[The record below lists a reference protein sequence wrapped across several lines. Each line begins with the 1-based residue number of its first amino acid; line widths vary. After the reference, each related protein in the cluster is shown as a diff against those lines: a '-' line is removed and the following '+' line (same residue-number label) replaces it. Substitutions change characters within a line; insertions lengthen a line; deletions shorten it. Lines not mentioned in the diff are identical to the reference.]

1 MDLLTMADKLK
12 YKTVTGTGNTVS
24 VGLNLAQIIKVSRQ
38 GEQKDYA
45 GLVSISSLN
54 GSNWTFISTGRR
66 ISFGTN
72 FPMIA
77 ETIHII
83 YKVSV

>member
-1 MDLLTMADKLK
+1 MDLLK
-12 YKTVTGTGNTVS
+12 YKTVTGTDGNAS
-24 VGLNLAQIIKVSRQ
+24 VGIGINLAQVIKVSRA

-45 GLVSISSLN
+45 GFISLSSLD
-54 GSNWTFISTGRR
+54 GSDWTFLPTGKR

-72 FPMIA
+72 FPFVGN

-83 YKVSV
+83 YKVTI